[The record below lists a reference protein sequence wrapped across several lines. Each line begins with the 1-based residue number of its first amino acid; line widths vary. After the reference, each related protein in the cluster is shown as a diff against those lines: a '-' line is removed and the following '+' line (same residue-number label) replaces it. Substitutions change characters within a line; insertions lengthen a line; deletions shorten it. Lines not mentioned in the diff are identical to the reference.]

1 MYLLFMLEHIYAKE
15 VLDKRKTVYRDL
27 LVWLA

>member
-1 MYLLFMLEHIYAKE
+1 MYLLFMLEHIYIFAKE

-27 LVWLA
+27 LV